1 MKVTLNTQA
10 KKEALLAQ
18 AKETRSQAEDADIEV
33 FGVYWQVRSQDR
45 ERMRQTI
52 DTAQRMNQPPEA
64 TIHWILADNTL
75 RATTA
80 SDLAAVLNAHT
91 IRMGNIFAAYTAW
104 YAGPRNQPFTVE

>member
-1 MKVTLNTQA
+1 MKVTLNTTPQ
-10 KKEALLAQ
+10 KQALLAQ

-45 ERMRQTI
+45 ERMRQTM

-64 TIHWILADNTL
+64 TINWILADNTL

-80 SDLAAVLNAHT
+80 SDLAAVLDAHT
-91 IRMGNIFAAYTAW
+91 IRMGYIFAVYAMW
-104 YAGPRNQPFTVE
+104 YAGPRNHPFTIE